1 MGGALALKTV
11 PGRRNFQC
19 GRRVWSG
26 EDGETGWIM
35 VEFELISWVE
45 GVLWISGF
53 LSANMHGEGRNLMF
67 YLLGGET
74 SSDHH
79 HRTQLWQQ
87 TFAAKFYLSGAAFTP
102 QTRSIW
108 CLLCAPN
115 SPKSAQLSMGALGAL
130 ALEPPQT
137 SLLLRCWMECSHT
150 LFLLFFPKHCVHTEG
165 FLR

>member
-1 MGGALALKTV
+1 MEGLPRHRILLGGFGMGGALALKTV

-26 EDGETGWIM
+26 EDGETGWTM

-108 CLLCAPN
+108 SLPLC
-115 SPKSAQLSMGALGAL
+115 PKLSKKCATQHGSLGSLGLGASTDL
-130 ALEPPQT
+130 PFAP
-137 SLLLRCWMECSHT
+137 LLDG
-150 LFLLFFPKHCVHTEG
+150 V
-165 FLR
+165 